1 VRRTPGEA
9 DANELIRAGEATLH
23 RAKRTGRG
31 QWAMYDP
38 PADAHQRAQY
48 ALAADMPAAWENGEI
63 TLSYQPLVRLNS
75 TAADAGS
82 TVALAILLHWQHPE
96 HGLVTHEDCLVLAEQ
111 TGLVLSIGPWMV
123 QQACDQLRGWRD
135 QLGIPVPPVRVDLTT
150 HLTQDPDLVAVVRA
164 ALTKAE
170 LPPEE
175 LQVGMPAEAV
185 VTGHGDAVDNVRT
198 LADIGVPTVLT
209 RYGQALGSL
218 ALLESLPVCG
228 VELAGPWVGAT
239 APKHDSVVRSALAS
253 LVPLIR
259 RTGAAVA
266 VTGIDNVE
274 EADWWRHVGADLARG
289 LAFAPPVKPEAVP
302 ALLHGTAG
310 DSSID
315 PHPE

>member
-1 VRRTPGEA
+1 T
-9 DANELIRAGEATLH
+9 
-23 RAKRTGRG
+23 
-31 QWAMYDP
+31 
-38 PADAHQRAQY
+38 
-48 ALAADMPAAWENGEI
+48 DMPAAWENGEI
-63 TLSYQPLVRLNS
+63 TLSYQPLVRLDS

-82 TVALAILLHWQHPE
+82 TVAFAILLHWEHPE
-96 HGLVTHEDCLVLAEQ
+96 CGLVTHEDCLVLAEQ
-111 TGLVLSIGPWMV
+111 TGLVLSIGPWML

-135 QLGIPVPPVRVDLTT
+135 QLEIPVPPVRVDLTT
-150 HLTQDPDLVAVVRA
+150 HLTQDPDLVAIVRA

-170 LPPEE
+170 LPPEK
-175 LQVGMPAEAV
+175 LQVGMPAEAI

-218 ALLESLPVCG
+218 ALLESLPVRG

-239 APKHDSVVRSALAS
+239 APKRDSVVRSALAS

-259 RTGAAVA
+259 RTGTAVA

-289 LAFAPPVKPEAVP
+289 LATAPPVKPEAVP

-310 DSSID
+310 HSSID